1 MATNTETVEEVV
13 LQNPTGT
20 KCYTLF
26 VPTSL
31 RIYADTGTS
40 AAIYNYLQRIYP
52 VDETGCKK
60 LLLTQSLQVLADLGL
75 LQTWSAMA
83 KGSGVALG
91 KHATFDQLSQ
101 AAYSRDVDDDVLG
114 TLGAVAPNHL
124 TAQEKVRFMEIGV
137 AALPKETE
145 SRASTPTQQPEML
158 PIIKN

>member
-31 RIYADTGTS
+31 RIYADT
-40 AAIYNYLQRIYP
+40 
-52 VDETGCKK
+52 V
-60 LLLTQSLQVLADLGL
+60 LTQSLQVLADLGL